1 MTTSIATP
9 VGVLGAPQAVD
20 RLAGYL
26 QGKGLIP
33 GGNNGIEVRHLTGG
47 QSNPTYCVSTGD
59 SSYVI
64 RTKPPGALLSSAHAI
79 DREYRVMSALADT
92 AIPVP
97 AMHDYCDDA
106 GVIGTPFYVMEFLEG
121 RVLVDQSLPGM
132 APQRRRAIYAE
143 MSRVLS
149 SLHKVGIDAAGL
161 ADYGRRGNY
170 IARQVDR
177 WSRQVL
183 TGPQGA
189 CRELE
194 QLAGWLPRHIPASD
208 PVALVHG
215 DFRMD
220 NLVFHPSEDRVIGV
234 LDWELSTI
242 GHPLVDFSYH
252 CLSWHISPALWRGI
266 AGLDLD
272 ALGIPD
278 EAVYLDW
285 YRAQT
290 GVEPAENWDFYIAY
304 NLFRLAA
311 IMHGIAQ
318 RAAAGN
324 AASAD
329 ALETGRKAQP
339 LARLALDYAA
349 RHEAAHSSR

>member
-1 MTTSIATP
+1 MPISTSNT
-9 VGVLGAPQAVD
+9 VGALGAPQAAD

-26 QGKGLIP
+26 QRKGLIS
-33 GGNNGIEVRHLTGG
+33 NSELEVRHLAGG
-47 QSNPTYCVSTGD
+47 QSNPTYRVSAGGNC
-59 SSYVI
+59 YVI
-64 RTKPPGALLSSAHAI
+64 RTKPLGVLLPSAHAI
-79 DREYRVMSALADT
+79 DREYRVMRALAGT
-92 AIPVP
+92 GIPVP
-97 AMHDYCDDA
+97 AMHDYCADA

-132 APQRRRAIYAE
+132 EPQQRRGIYAE
-143 MSRVLS
+143 MNRVLAA
-149 SLHKVGIDAAGL
+149 LHKVNIDAAGL
-161 ADYGRRGNY
+161 SDYGRGGNY

-183 TGPQGA
+183 ATPQSA
-189 CRELE
+189 SRELQ
-194 QLAGWLPRHIPASD
+194 QLGAWLPRHIPAGD
-208 PVALVHG
+208 PAALVHG

-220 NLVFHPSEDRVIGV
+220 NLVFHPSEERVIGV

-252 CLSWHISPALWRGI
+252 CLSWHIGPTLWRGI

-278 EAVYLDW
+278 EAVYLRW

-290 GVEPAENWDFYIAY
+290 GIEPAENWDFYIAY

-318 RAAAGN
+318 RAATGN
-324 AASAD
+324 AVAGD
-329 ALETGRKAQP
+329 AIEIGRKAQP
-339 LARLALDYAA
+339 LAQLALEYAA
-349 RHEAAHSSR
+349 RHEAVRGTR